1 VKKSIEYETHAP
13 VFGDPL
19 IVVDLRTETP
29 PERRP
34 PGSILL
40 GIDGDGRLPKDI
52 SAEFDL
58 LLTTAPS
65 SPRPWVGVG
74 KQTVDSALA
83 SIQNSVRARPL
94 AASTLVQ
101 VLQAGARLPFV
112 EALAVESFAYSTLL
126 GGIEFRNW
134 RQTHPPAATGE
145 DSDERIRFTRDGGT
159 VSIELANAG
168 RHNAID
174 ARMRDALS
182 EAFNAVLDDPSA
194 KALRLSGA
202 GRAFSVGGELEEF
215 GTTPD
220 LATAH
225 AVRSLRSPAL
235 LLHLMRAKATVF
247 VHGACIGSGIE
258 IPAAAG
264 RIVANPDSWFSLPE
278 VSMGLIPGAGGTVTI
293 SARIGRHRTLYWALV
308 NRKLNA
314 AEALEW
320 GLVDEVGT
328 AP

>member
-1 VKKSIEYETHAP
+1 VKKSIDFETHAP

-19 IVVDLRTETP
+19 IAVDLQTETP
-29 PERRP
+29 PDRRP
-34 PGSILL
+34 PGSILV
-40 GIDGDGRLPKDI
+40 GIDASGRLPRESSD
-52 SAEFDL
+52 EFDL
-58 LLTTAPS
+58 LLTAAPS
-65 SPRPWVGVG
+65 PPRPWVGVG
-74 KQTVDSALA
+74 KQTIDAALA

-101 VLQAGARLPFV
+101 VLRAGTRLPFAD
-112 EALAVESFAYSTLL
+112 ALAVESFAYSTLL
-126 GGIEFRNW
+126 GGVEFRKW
-134 RQTHPPAATGE
+134 RQAHPPAATGE
-145 DSDERIRFTRDGGT
+145 DSDERIKFTRDRGT
-159 VSIELANAG
+159 VSIELANPG

-182 EAFNAVLDDPSA
+182 EAFNAVLGDPSA
-194 KALRLSGA
+194 EALRISGA

-235 LLHLMRAKATVF
+235 LLHLLRAKAVVF

-264 RIVANPDSWFSLPE
+264 RIVAKSDSWFSLPE

-293 SARIGRHRTLYWALV
+293 SARIGRHRTLYWALI
-308 NRKLNA
+308 NRRLHA
-314 AEALEW
+314 AEALKW
-320 GLVDEVGT
+320 GLVDEVG
-328 AP
+328 AAL